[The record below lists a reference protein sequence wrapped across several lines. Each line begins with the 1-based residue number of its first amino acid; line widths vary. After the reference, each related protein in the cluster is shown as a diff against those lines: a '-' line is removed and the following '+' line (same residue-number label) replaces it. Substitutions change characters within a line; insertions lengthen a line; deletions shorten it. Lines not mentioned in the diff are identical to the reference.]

1 MSSLLNVSN
10 DARGKPVEFSLRNI
24 EVLVDSKEQNWF
36 KRAHIERYLSM
47 ACIITLTS
55 KLSEEDKRSCAFLQA
70 EGGICSMKP
79 SREDAQDY
87 DIFISLTGA
96 LYVVVNS

>member
-24 EVLVDSKEQNWF
+24 EVLVDRKEQNWF
-36 KRAHIERYLSM
+36 KRAHIERYLGM
-47 ACIITLTS
+47 ARIITLTS
-55 KLSEEDKRSCAFLQA
+55 KLEEDKRSCAFLQA